1 MGLLFIFNMRE
12 VTVCVFVFQTDLCF
26 EYNLCCKVKMN
37 KANFIKFSFM
47 GGFPILEFSDYCIY
61 IKKLQYSHV
70 NDINSEHVHS
80 LCLWMI

>member
-47 GGFPILEFSDYCIY
+47 GSFLSLNSAIIVYILKSCNIVM
-61 IKKLQYSHV
+61 L
-70 NDINSEHVHS
+70 
-80 LCLWMI
+80 MI